1 MVVPKH
7 PIFLIQTSVQE
18 ETERNNPAEN
28 KATYEQGIE
37 GNHEKEKTVQRKIV
51 LKILEVQQKNRPN
64 D

>member
-28 KATYEQGIE
+28 KTTDEQGIE